1 MPVVTAIIKCE
12 GKTLPAEYELLSIE
26 TISEVN
32 RIPSA
37 ALVFVDGNPSKQQFV
52 LSDEAFF
59 EPGKTVEI
67 QLRYEGGKEASA
79 TVFKGLVVR
88 HNLEASA
95 RESTLSVDLQDAAV
109 GMTRGR
115 NSAVFRKKTDAE
127 IFKSLIGEGGAK
139 PGSIAQTEPKH
150 EEIVQYYCSNW
161 DFMLSRA
168 EVNNLLTVVKD
179 GEVSLQKLEIAGGA
193 PKHHFE
199 YGITEI
205 YSFEMEA
212 DASQQYES
220 IESVAWDVKAQK
232 LSQKSKAADFSL
244 AQSDLKGKT
253 VAGKFGGK
261 DYLLNSAVPI
271 DPKES
276 KSWADATMART
287 RMSLLRGV
295 ISVPGTAAVELLEVM
310 ELKGMGKRFNG
321 KTLITGVRQT
331 VESGG
336 WTTHLQFGLSG
347 QSFSRQPFIQDA
359 PASGLLPAVQGLQIG
374 IVDAFVEDES
384 KEFRVQVILPG
395 VDPLKGKVWARL
407 ATPEAGLGADGKGR
421 GYFFRPEKGDEVA
434 VGFFND
440 DPRQAVILGGLY
452 SSKNVPPAGW
462 EKLDAENAFK
472 GIVSR
477 TGISFQ
483 VDDKAQTLKLLTS
496 EKQSILIDE
505 KNKGIE
511 IRDSNENTITLND
524 QGINIKAAGKL
535 VIEAKGDI
543 ELTGKNIKLDA
554 SANVEIKGSKVDV
567 K

>member
-1 MPVVTAIIKCE
+1 MPVVTATIKCE

-26 TISEVN
+26 TLSEVN

-37 ALVFVDGNPSKQQFV
+37 TLVFVDGNPAKQQFV
-52 LSDEAFF
+52 LSDQTFF
-59 EPGKTVEI
+59 EPGKEVEI
-67 QLRYEGGKEASA
+67 QLRYEDGKQTSA
-79 TVFKGLVVR
+79 TIFKGLVVK
-88 HNLEASA
+88 HNLEANA
-95 RESTLSVDLQDAAV
+95 QESTLSVELQDAV
-109 GMTRGR
+109 VSMTKGR
-115 NSAVFRKKTDAE
+115 NSAVFRKKSDAD
-127 IFKSLIGEGGAK
+127 IFKSLIDKGGAK
-139 PGSIAQTEPKH
+139 AGSIAVTEPKH

-168 EVNNLLTVVKD
+168 EVNNLLAVVKD
-179 GEVSLQKLEIAGGA
+179 GEVSLKKLEITGA
-193 PKHHFE
+193 PKHKLE

-220 IESVAWDVKAQK
+220 IESVAWDIKAQK

-244 AQSDLKGKT
+244 AQSNLKGKT
-253 VAGKFGGK
+253 IAGKLGGK
-261 DYLLNSAVPI
+261 EYLLNSAVPI

-276 KSWADATMART
+276 KIWADATMART

-295 ISVPGTAAVELLEVM
+295 ISVPGAAEVQLLEVM

-321 KTLITGVRQT
+321 KTLITGIRHT
-331 VESGG
+331 VEHSG

-347 QSFSRQPFIQDA
+347 QSFSCQPFIQDA
-359 PASGLLPAVQGLQIG
+359 PAAGLLPAVQGLQIG
-374 IVDAFVEDES
+374 IVDAFEEDES

-395 VDPLKGKVWARL
+395 VDAAKGKVWARL
-407 ATPEAGLGADGKGR
+407 ASPEAGLGADGKGR

-452 SSKNVPPAGW
+452 SSKNVPPKGW

-472 GIVSR
+472 GIVSK

-483 VDDKAQTLKLLTS
+483 IDDKEKTLKLITS
-496 EKQSILIDE
+496 EKQYILIDE
-505 KNKGIE
+505 KKKGIE
-511 IRDSNENTITLND
+511 IKDLNENTITLD
-524 QGINIKAAGKL
+524 DKGISIKVADKL

>member
-1 MPVVTAIIKCE
+1 MPVVTATIKCE

-26 TISEVN
+26 IISEVN

-37 ALVFVDGNPSKQQFV
+37 TLVFLDGNLAKQQFA
-52 LSDEAFF
+52 LSDQAFF
-59 EPGKTVEI
+59 EPGKSVEI
-67 QLRYEGGKEASA
+67 QLRYEGGKKTSA

-88 HNLEASA
+88 HNLEAAA
-95 RESTLSVDLQDAAV
+95 RESTLSVELQDAV
-109 GMTRGR
+109 VMMTKER
-115 NSAVFRKKTDAE
+115 NSAVFRQKTDAD
-127 IFKSLIGEGGAK
+127 IFKSLINESGAK
-139 PGSIAQTEPKH
+139 AGAIAPTEPKH

-168 EVNNLLTVVKD
+168 EINNLLTVVKD
-179 GEVSLQKLEIAGGA
+179 GKVSLKKLEIAGA
-193 PKHHFE
+193 PKHQLE

-212 DASQQYES
+212 DASRQYEN
-220 IESVAWDVKAQK
+220 IESVTWDIKTQK
-232 LSQKSKAADFSL
+232 LSQKSKAADFPL
-244 AQSDLKGKT
+244 VQSNLKAKNI
-253 VAGKFGGK
+253 ADKLGGK
-261 DYLLNSAVPI
+261 AYLLNSAVPI

-295 ISVPGTAAVELLEVM
+295 ISVPGFAEVELLEVM

-321 KTLITGVRQT
+321 KTLITGIRHT
-331 VESGG
+331 VEHSG

-347 QSFSRQPFIQDA
+347 QPFSRQPFIQDA
-359 PASGLLPAVQGLQIG
+359 PAAGLLPAVQGLQIG
-374 IVDAFVEDES
+374 IVDAFEEDES

-395 VDPLKGKVWARL
+395 IDAAKGKVWARL
-407 ATPEAGLGADGKGR
+407 AAPEAGKGR

-434 VGFFND
+434 IGFLND

-452 SSKNVPPAGW
+452 SSKNTPPAGW

-472 GIVSR
+472 GIVSK

-483 VDDKAQTLKLLTS
+483 VDDKEKTLKLLTS
-496 EKQSILIDE
+496 DKQYIVIDE
-505 KNKGIE
+505 KKKGIE
-511 IRDSNENTITLND
+511 IKDLNENIITLD
-524 QGINIKAAGKL
+524 DKGISIKAADKL

-543 ELTGKNIKLDA
+543 ELTGKNIRLEA
-554 SANVEIKGSKVDV
+554 SANVEIKGSNVDV

>member
-1 MPVVTAIIKCE
+1 MPVVTAIIKCD

-26 TISEVN
+26 TLSEVN

-37 ALVFVDGNPSKQQFV
+37 TLVFVDGNPAKQQFV
-52 LSDEAFF
+52 LSDQTFF

-67 QLRYEGGKEASA
+67 QLRYEDGKKNSA
-79 TVFKGLVVR
+79 TIFKGLVVK
-88 HNLEASA
+88 HNLEVNAQ
-95 RESTLSVDLQDAAV
+95 ESTLSVELQDAVV

-115 NSAVFRKKTDAE
+115 NSAVFRQKSDAD
-127 IFKSLIGEGGAK
+127 IFKSLINDAGAK
-139 PGSIAQTEPKH
+139 AGSIAPTEPKY

-168 EVNNLLTVVKD
+168 EVNNLLAVVKD
-179 GEVSLQKLEIAGGA
+179 GEVSLKKLEITGA
-193 PKHHFE
+193 PKHQLE

-212 DASQQYES
+212 DASRQYES
-220 IESVAWDVKAQK
+220 IETVTWDIKSQK
-232 LSQKSKAADFSL
+232 LSQKNKAADFPLS
-244 AQSDLKGKT
+244 QSNLKGKT
-253 VAGKFGGK
+253 IAGKFGGK
-261 DYLLNSAVPI
+261 EYLLSSAVPI
-271 DPKES
+271 NPKES
-276 KSWADATMART
+276 KNWADATMART

-295 ISVPGTAAVELLEVM
+295 ISVPGAAEAKLLEVM

-321 KTLITGVRQT
+321 KTLITGIRHT
-331 VESGG
+331 VEHSG
-336 WTTHLQFGLSG
+336 WATHLQFGLSG
-347 QSFSRQPFIQDA
+347 QSFSRQSFIQDA
-359 PASGLLPAVQGLQIG
+359 PAAGLLPAVQGLQIG
-374 IVDAFVEDES
+374 IVDAFEEDES

-395 VDPLKGKVWARL
+395 VNPVKGKVWARL
-407 ATPEAGLGADGKGR
+407 ASPEAGLGADGKGR

-452 SSKNVPPAGW
+452 SSKNVPPKGW

-472 GIVSR
+472 GIVSK

-483 VDDKAQTLKLLTS
+483 VDDKEKTLKLLTS
-496 EKQSILIDE
+496 EKQYILIDE
-505 KNKGIE
+505 KKKGIE
-511 IRDSNENTITLND
+511 IKDLNENTITLD
-524 QGINIKAAGKL
+524 DKGISIKVAGKL

-543 ELTGKNIKLDA
+543 ELTGKNITLDA

>member
-1 MPVVTAIIKCE
+1 MPVVTATIKCE

-26 TISEVN
+26 TLSEVN

-37 ALVFVDGNPSKQQFV
+37 TLVFVDGNPAKQQFA
-52 LSDEAFF
+52 LSDQIFF
-59 EPGKTVEI
+59 EPGKEVEI
-67 QLRYEGGKEASA
+67 QVRYEDGKQASA
-79 TVFKGLVVR
+79 TIFKGLVVR
-88 HNLEASA
+88 HNLEANA
-95 RESTLSVDLQDAAV
+95 QESILSVELQDAAV
-109 GMTRGR
+109 SMTKGR
-115 NSAVFRKKTDAE
+115 NSAVFRQKSDAD
-127 IFKSLIGEGGAK
+127 IFKSLIGDSGAK
-139 PGSIAQTEPKH
+139 AGSIAATEPKH

-168 EVNNLLTVVKD
+168 EVNNLLAVVKD
-179 GEVSLQKLEIAGGA
+179 GEVSLKKLEITGA
-193 PKHHFE
+193 AKHQLE

-220 IESVAWDVKAQK
+220 IESVNWDIKSQK

-244 AQSDLKGKT
+244 AQSNLKGKT
-253 VAGKFGGK
+253 IAGKLGGK
-261 DYLLNSAVPI
+261 EYLLNSAVPI

-295 ISVPGTAAVELLEVM
+295 ISVPGAAKAQLLEVM

-321 KTLITGVRQT
+321 KTLITGIRHT
-331 VESGG
+331 VEHSG

-359 PASGLLPAVQGLQIG
+359 PAAGLLPAVQGLQIG
-374 IVDAFVEDES
+374 IVDAFAEDEA

-395 VDPLKGKVWARL
+395 VDPVKGKVWARL
-407 ATPEAGLGADGKGR
+407 AGPEAGLGADGKGR

-452 SSKNVPPAGW
+452 SSKNVPPKGW

-472 GIVSR
+472 GIVSK
-477 TGISFQ
+477 TGITFQ
-483 VDDKAQTLKLLTS
+483 IDDKEKTLKLLTS
-496 EKQSILIDE
+496 EKQYVLIDE
-505 KNKGIE
+505 KKKGIE
-511 IRDSNENTITLND
+511 IKDLNENTITLND
-524 QGINIKAAGKL
+524 KGISIKVADKL